1 MASSFHLLLPLLLG
15 AVLPDGW
22 LGVYLDQ
29 ERDQPVVVEVIPDSP
44 AAKAGLQVGD
54 VIVRLGDAGPVARE
68 RMRAALAAA
77 KAGDRMELTVRRGD
91 KEHRVVVKLG
101 DRPDGATPKPEPT
114 PRPSRPGTPPLPA
127 GETAPSTAA
136 APSQP
141 PAAPKPPAPPTPAP
155 AASKTAPAVTD
166 LEAEVAALR
175 AELAA
180 LRRQLEALRQGG
192 GRE

>member
-1 MASSFHLLLPLLLG
+1 MASPFHLLLPLLLG
-15 AVLPDGW
+15 AVVPDGW

-54 VIVRLGDAGPVARE
+54 VIVRLGDAAPVARE

-77 KAGDRMELTVRRGD
+77 KPGDRMELTVRRGD

-101 DRPDGATPKPEPT
+101 ERPRAGAPKPEPT

-127 GETAPSTAA
+127 SESAPPK
-136 APSQP
+136 APA
-141 PAAPKPPAPPTPAP
+141 PAAPKPAAP
-155 AASKTAPAVTD
+155 PAVTAPGSSSPVAGE

-175 AELAA
+175 AEVAA
-180 LRRQLEALRQGG
+180 LRRQLEAMRQGG

>member
-1 MASSFHLLLPLLLG
+1 MASFCQLLLPLLLSV
-15 AVLPDGW
+15 VLPDGW

-44 AAKAGLQVGD
+44 AAKAGLLVGD
-54 VIVRLGDAGPVARE
+54 VIVSLGDAAPVARE

-77 KAGDRMELTVRRGD
+77 KPGDRMELMVRRGD
-91 KEHRVVVKLG
+91 REHRVIVKLG
-101 DRPDGATPKPEPT
+101 DRPDGAAPPSKPT
-114 PRPSRPGTPPLPA
+114 PRPSRPGTPPQPA
-127 GETAPSTAA
+127 NETAPAKVA
-136 APSQP
+136 V
-141 PAAPKPPAPPTPAP
+141 PPAPAVGKPTPA
-155 AASKTAPAVTD
+155 SED